1 MGVKSLGKY
10 LNEYPEAEFRV
21 KEIARKLICLEEKLA
36 EDLRIYL

>member
-21 KEIARKLICLEEKLA
+21 KEITRKLIHLEEKLS
-36 EDLRIYL
+36 ESMKVYL